1 MPIRKSGKK
10 AGEIYVGGVKIEK
23 VYKGSRLVFQQKLPV
38 GTVLFEQH
46 GVGGGGGYTAYELTL
61 PTAQTVEI
69 VIVGGG
75 GPVVGLVFDS

>member
-1 MPIRKSGKK
+1 MPIYKDGTKIDTLYK
-10 AGEIYVGGVKIEK
+10 GVNVSK
-23 VYKGSRLVFQQKLPV
+23 VYKGGILVFQKNIPV

-46 GVGGGGGYTAYELTL
+46 GTDGGGGSTTYELTL

-75 GPVVGLVFDS
+75 GPVVGMVFDS